1 MDVVKGRIE
10 EKKFGRVPCRGIPEV
25 SDRWPL
31 NKASFP
37 SHALP
42 WFHACSRGLQLRAPR
57 RSTGGLV
64 DVRGMPKSLAPA
76 CISQA
81 LLRRVNTG

>member
-37 SHALP
+37 VTHCLDSMLAVA
-42 WFHACSRGLQLRAPR
+42 ACSYALRGAVPVVL
-57 RSTGGLV
+57 
-64 DVRGMPKSLAPA
+64 
-76 CISQA
+76 
-81 LLRRVNTG
+81 